1 MNNDINTRTE
11 NFEDSLSEEGRYRLL
26 VQSIRDYAIYLLDA
40 RGIVENWNPG
50 AERFKGYKADE
61 IIGQHFSRFYDEEDK
76 AANLP
81 QRALAIAERE
91 GVFEAEGWR
100 VRKDGSKFWAHVV
113 IDPIRDRQGK
123 LVGFAKITRDL
134 TERREAQQELEK
146 AKEALFQSQKTE
158 AIGQLTGGIAHDF
171 NNLLAAVIG
180 NLEILRKRIADPKL
194 ISHVENAL
202 EGAKRGASLT
212 KRMLA
217 FARQTE
223 LRATRVDVPAL
234 VHGMA
239 DLLKRNVGEENVLE
253 TYFPIGVP
261 AVLVDATQLETA
273 LLNLVVNA
281 RDAIP
286 QGGKITIGARL
297 HHATADGR
305 LKPGHYVAIQVTD
318 NGQGM
323 DETTLRRATEPFFST
338 KGIGKGTGLG
348 LSMAYGLAAQSGGE
362 LLITSREGE
371 GSIIE
376 LILPAAPPLNQD
388 TNVTNAELP
397 STPDAKPMNILVVD
411 DDGLVL
417 LGTIAMLE
425 DLGHQVTGAR
435 SGAEALEELSRDEF
449 DIVITD
455 QAMPKMT
462 GLMLAGEI
470 RTTHPKLPIIVATGY
485 AELPDADPS
494 ISLLGKPFLQSDL
507 SAAIHAALEKMT

>member
-11 NFEDSLSEEGRYRLL
+11 NFEDSLSDGGHYRLL
-26 VQSIRDYAIYLLDA
+26 IQSIRDYAIYMLDA
-40 RGIVENWNPG
+40 HGFVKNWNLG

-61 IIGQHFSRFYDEEDK
+61 IIGQHFSRFYDEDDK
-76 AANLP
+76 AASLP

-113 IDPIRDRQGK
+113 IDPIRDQRGK

-134 TERREAQQELEK
+134 TERREVQQVLEK
-146 AKEALFQSQKTE
+146 AREAFFQLQKLE

-171 NNLLAAVIG
+171 NNLLAAIIG

-212 KRMLA
+212 QRMLA
-217 FARQTE
+217 FAGRTE
-223 LRATRVDVPAL
+223 LRATRVDVPVL
-234 VHGMA
+234 VHGMSE
-239 DLLKRNVGEENVLE
+239 LFKRSVGEEGVLE
-253 TYFPIGVP
+253 AHFPVGIP
-261 AVLVDATQLETA
+261 AVLADPNQLEAA

-281 RDAIP
+281 RDAISP
-286 QGGKITIGARL
+286 GGRITIGARL
-297 HHATADGR
+297 HNAEADGR
-305 LKPGHYVAIQVTD
+305 LKPGRYVAIQVTD

-323 DETTLRRATEPFFST
+323 DETTIRRATEPFFST

-348 LSMAYGLAAQSGGE
+348 LSMVYGLATQSGGE
-362 LLITSREGE
+362 LLISSRAGE
-371 GSIIE
+371 GSTVE

-388 TNVTNAELP
+388 MNVTKEELP
-397 STPDAKPMNILVVD
+397 STPDMKPMNVLVVD

-417 LGTIAMLE
+417 MGTIAMLE

-435 SGAEALEELSRDEF
+435 SGAEAIEVLSKDEF

-455 QAMPKMT
+455 QAMPQMT
-462 GLMLAGEI
+462 GLVLASTI
-470 RTTHPKLPIIVATGY
+470 RTLRPKLPVIIATGY

-507 SAAIHAALEKMT
+507 SAAIHAAFAKKT